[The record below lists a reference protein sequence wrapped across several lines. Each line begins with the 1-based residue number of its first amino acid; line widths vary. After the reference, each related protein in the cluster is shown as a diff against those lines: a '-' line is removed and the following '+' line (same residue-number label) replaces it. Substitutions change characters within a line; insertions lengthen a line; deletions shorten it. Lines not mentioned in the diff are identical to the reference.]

1 MTEQELHQTREFQ
14 AARNLEDA
22 LNSMSWKP
30 EVFAKSVRTF
40 HRTLQQELFRTIV
53 AIIKEMA
60 ADNYGVD
67 FRNQASHDTAKAIV
81 ETGVLDEAY
90 LPFI

>member
-1 MTEQELHQTREFQ
+1 MTEQELQQSREFQ

-22 LNSMSWKP
+22 LNSMSWNP
-30 EVFAKSVRTF
+30 DVFAKSVRTF

-53 AIIKEMA
+53 AVIKEMA
-60 ADNYGVD
+60 KDDYGVD
-67 FRNQASHDTAKAIV
+67 LRNQASHDTAKAIV

>member
-1 MTEQELHQTREFQ
+1 MTEQELQQSREFQ

-53 AIIKEMA
+53 AVIKEMA
-60 ADNYGVD
+60 KDDYGVD
-67 FRNQASHDTAKAIV
+67 LRNQASHDTAKAIV
-81 ETGVLDEAY
+81 ETGVLDDAY

>member
-1 MTEQELHQTREFQ
+1 MTEQELQQSREFQ

-22 LNSMSWKP
+22 LNTMSWNP
-30 EVFAKSVRTF
+30 DVFARSVRTF

-53 AIIKEMA
+53 VVIKEMA
-60 ADNYGVD
+60 KDDYGVD
-67 FRNQASHDTAKAIV
+67 LRNQASHDTAKAIV

>member
-1 MTEQELHQTREFQ
+1 MTEQELQLTREFQ

-22 LNSMSWKP
+22 LNTMSWKP
-30 EVFAKSVRTF
+30 EIFAKSVRTF

-53 AIIKEMA
+53 AVIKEMA
-60 ADNYGVD
+60 KDDYGVD
-67 FRNQASHDTAKAIV
+67 LRNQASHDTAKAIV

>member
-1 MTEQELHQTREFQ
+1 MTEQELKQSREFQ
-14 AARNLEDA
+14 AAKTLEDA
-22 LNSMSWKP
+22 LNTMSWNP
-30 EVFAKSVRTF
+30 VVFAKSVRTF

-53 AIIKEMA
+53 AVIKEMA

-67 FRNQASHDTAKAIV
+67 LRNQASHDTAKAIV
-81 ETGVLDEAY
+81 ETGILDEAY